1 MPEVVEGVSLGET
14 AAVQP
19 VADIA
24 AVAVAVAVDIAAV
37 AADIAAVGTADAV
50 ALVDIVVA
58 DIAAALVVVVVVVV
72 GYGTPLA
79 ADFELFLLPPLA
91 ASASA
96 VG

>member
-1 MPEVVEGVSLGET
+1 MLEVVEGASLGET

-24 AVAVAVAVDIAAV
+24 VAADIAAV
-37 AADIAAVGTADAV
+37 AADIAAAGTADAV

-58 DIAAALVVVVVVVV
+58 DIAAALVDVVVVVV
-72 GYGTPLA
+72 GTPLA
-79 ADFELFLLPPLA
+79 ADFELFLLPPPA

-96 VG
+96 IG

>member
-24 AVAVAVAVDIAAV
+24 AVAVAVDIAAV

-79 ADFELFLLPPLA
+79 ADFELFLLPPPA